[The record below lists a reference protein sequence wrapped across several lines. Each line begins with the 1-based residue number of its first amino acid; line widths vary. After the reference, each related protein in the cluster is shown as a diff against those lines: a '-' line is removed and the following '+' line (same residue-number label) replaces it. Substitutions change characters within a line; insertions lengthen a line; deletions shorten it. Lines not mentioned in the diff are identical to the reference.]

1 MCKMGNNVKRMS
13 FLNCNLFKRSFTNK
27 GLGYTFNNEREDEL
41 IKKHARST
49 ALFHNTDR
57 KLSLMKSASSEHGLK
72 VVLEN
77 NREEVERYMLNPLET
92 DLEPTE
98 ITVALHNPKEPA
110 DIRSKS
116 FNIPL
121 GHSTTVYI
129 TAKAIEIDED
139 GMALTEPQRNCRLD
153 EDTEA
158 LDVFNI
164 YTRAACMFECKM
176 KHSMKKCGCLPWN
189 YPHNTMDKVSFNLH
203 YKLLQ

>member
-1 MCKMGNNVKRMS
+1 
-13 FLNCNLFKRSFTNK
+13 
-27 GLGYTFNNEREDEL
+27 
-41 IKKHARST
+41 
-49 ALFHNTDR
+49 
-57 KLSLMKSASSEHGLK
+57 MKSASSEHALK

-77 NREEVERYMLNPLET
+77 NREEVDIYRNKMEP

-129 TAKAIEIDED
+129 TAKAREIDED
-139 GMALTEPQRNCRLD
+139 GMALTESQRNCRLD
-153 EDTEA
+153 EDAES

-164 YTRAACMFECKM
+164 YTRAACMFECKI
-176 KHSMKKCGCLPWN
+176 KYSMIKCGCLPWN
-189 YPHNTMDKVSFNLH
+189 YPQNTKVE
-203 YKLLQ
+203 